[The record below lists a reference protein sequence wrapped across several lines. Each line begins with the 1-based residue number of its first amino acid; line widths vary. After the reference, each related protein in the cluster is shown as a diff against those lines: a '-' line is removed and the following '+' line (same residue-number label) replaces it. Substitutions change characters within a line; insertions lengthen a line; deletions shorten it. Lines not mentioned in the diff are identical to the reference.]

1 MIDLQIMRLFDPA
14 SVSLNNIHQ
23 MKARFL
29 ITALP
34 LAFAVG
40 CATSPDPTERE
51 LLVEAPDNWSAE
63 AATDS
68 AATVPVPGTP
78 GWLHQFNDPKLN
90 TVVEDALERNLDLQA
105 AIARLDAARANAR
118 ISEADQFPQ
127 LGAGLAGSRRE
138 FIFDESTDPP
148 STLTSNSYGFSLDL
162 SWEVDV
168 WGRLR
173 DSASASIADYE
184 AAAADLAGARLSLAG
199 NTAKFW
205 FRATTAHQQ
214 LDLANETVSSFES
227 TVDLVRSRFESGIS
241 SSLELRLALANAAAA
256 RALKQKRAQELE
268 QSVRALEVVVGTY
281 PENALGTV
289 DELPELNQSVPAG
302 LPSELLN
309 RRPDIAAAERR
320 LAAADRRVSSA
331 KKSLLPSLRLT
342 GSAGTASQDL
352 SNIVDADYSVWSLV
366 GGLTQPLF
374 QGGRLRANVE
384 RSKADA
390 ERIYF
395 DYSKTILTAFQEVE
409 NALAAEKYLFIRETE
424 LFEAAI
430 QSDGAQRLA
439 EDEYAAGL
447 IEIITVLES
456 QRRALN
462 AKEAYLSVR
471 ELRLRNRVDLHLA
484 LGGDFGER
492 ATVAAN

>member
-1 MIDLQIMRLFDPA
+1 
-14 SVSLNNIHQ
+14 
-23 MKARFL
+23 MKSRFL
-29 ITALP
+29 IITLP

-40 CATSPDPTERE
+40 CATSPDPSERKPQ
-51 LLVEAPDNWSAE
+51 VEAPDNWSAE
-63 AATDS
+63 VATESAATDP
-68 AATVPVPGTP
+68 APDAP
-78 GWLHQFNDPKLN
+78 GWLHQFNDPGLN
-90 TVVEDALERNLDLQA
+90 AVVEDALERNLDLQA
-105 AIARLDAARANAR
+105 AIARLDAARANAK
-118 ISEADQFPQ
+118 ISGSDQYPQ
-127 LGAGLAGSRRE
+127 FGAGLAGGRQE
-138 FIFDESTDPP
+138 FILSESTNPP
-148 STLTSNSYGFSLDL
+148 TSITSDSYGFSLDM
-162 SWEVDV
+162 SWEIDV

-205 FRATTAHQQ
+205 FRATTARQQ
-214 LDLANETVSSFES
+214 LALANETVSSFES

-256 RALKQKRAQELE
+256 RALKQQRAQELE

-281 PENALGTV
+281 PGNTLGTV

-320 LAAADRRVSSA
+320 LAGADKRVASA

-342 GSAGTASQDL
+342 GSAGTASEDL
-352 SNIVDADYSVWSLV
+352 SNIIDADYSVWSLV
-366 GGLTQPLF
+366 GGLTQPIF

-390 ERIYF
+390 ERIYL

-409 NALAAEKYLFIRETE
+409 NTLAGEKYLSIREKE
-424 LFEAAI
+424 LYEAAV

-447 IEIITVLES
+447 TEIITVLES

-484 LGGDFGER
+484 LGGDFKSPD
-492 ATVAAN
+492 ATFAAN

>member
-1 MIDLQIMRLFDPA
+1 
-14 SVSLNNIHQ
+14 
-23 MKARFL
+23 MKFRFL
-29 ITALP
+29 IIALP
-34 LAFAVG
+34 LALAVG

-51 LLVEAPDNWSAE
+51 PLVEAPEQWSSE
-63 AATDS
+63 TESVTAATS
-68 AATVPVPGTP
+68 ETP
-78 GWLHQFNDPKLN
+78 GWLAQFNDPKLN
-90 TVVEDALERNLDLQA
+90 EVVEDALARNIELQA
-105 AIARLDAARANAR
+105 TIARVDAARANAK
-118 ISEADQFPQ
+118 ITGSDQYPQ

-138 FIFDESTDPP
+138 IVLDGSGDPP
-148 STLTSNSYGFSLDL
+148 ATLTSDSYGFSLDL
-162 SWEVDV
+162 SWEIDV

-184 AAAADLAGARLSLAG
+184 AVAADLSGARLSLAG

-205 FRATTAHQQ
+205 FRATTARQQ
-214 LDLANETVSSFES
+214 LELANETVSSFES

-256 RALKQKRAQELE
+256 RALKQQRAQELE
-268 QSVRALEVVVGTY
+268 QSVRALEVVIGTY
-281 PENALGTV
+281 PESALATIDV
-289 DELPELNQSVPAG
+289 LPVLSQSVPAG

-309 RRPDIAAAERR
+309 RRPDIVAAERR
-320 LAAADRRVSSA
+320 LAAADRRVASA

-342 GSAGTASQDL
+342 GSAGTASEDL
-352 SNIVDADYSVWSLV
+352 ANIADADYSVWSIV

-374 QGGRLRANVE
+374 QGGRLRANVD
-384 RSKADA
+384 RSKAVA
-390 ERIYF
+390 EGVYL

-409 NALAAEKYLFIRETE
+409 NALAGEKFLSIREKE
-424 LFEAAI
+424 LLESAV

-447 IEIITVLES
+447 TEIITVLES

-484 LGGDFGER
+484 LGGDFG
-492 ATVAAN
+492 AITNVASNTL

>member
-1 MIDLQIMRLFDPA
+1 
-14 SVSLNNIHQ
+14 
-23 MKARFL
+23 MKSRFL
-29 ITALP
+29 VTTFP
-34 LAFAVG
+34 LAFIVG
-40 CATSPDPTERE
+40 CTTSPDPSERVP
-51 LLVEAPDNWSAE
+51 LVKAPENWSAE
-63 AATDS
+63 TATGS
-68 AATVPVPGTP
+68 AAVIAAPDAP
-78 GWLHQFNDPKLN
+78 GWLNEFNDPMLN
-90 TVVEDALERNLDLQA
+90 AVVADALERNLDLQA
-105 AIARLDAARANAR
+105 TIARLDAARATAR
-118 ISEADQFPQ
+118 ITGADQYPQ
-127 LGAGLAGSRRE
+127 LGAGLTGGRRE
-138 FIFDESTDPP
+138 LIFDESTDPP
-148 STLTSNSYGFSLDL
+148 TSITSDSYGFALDL
-162 SWEVDV
+162 SWEIDV

-184 AAAADLAGARLSLAG
+184 AATADLAGARLSLVG

-205 FRATTAHQQ
+205 FRTTTARQQ

-256 RALKQKRAQELE
+256 RALKQQRAQELE

-281 PENALGTV
+281 PGNTLETV
-289 DELPELNQSVPAG
+289 DELPKLTRSVPVG

-309 RRPDIAAAERR
+309 RRPDIVAAERR
-320 LAAADRRVSSA
+320 LAAADRRVASA

-342 GSAGTASQDL
+342 GSAGTASEDL
-352 SNIVDADYSVWSLV
+352 SNIVNADYSIWSLV
-366 GGLTQPLF
+366 GGLTQPIF
-374 QGGRLRANVE
+374 QGGRLRANAE

-390 ERIYF
+390 ERFYL

-409 NALAAEKYLFIRETE
+409 NTLADEKFLSIRENE
-424 LFEAAI
+424 LYESAV

-447 IEIITVLES
+447 TEIITVLES

-462 AKEAYLSVR
+462 AKEAYLSIR

-484 LGGDFGER
+484 LGGDFGSVS
-492 ATVAAN
+492 TVAAN

>member
-1 MIDLQIMRLFDPA
+1 
-14 SVSLNNIHQ
+14 
-23 MKARFL
+23 MKSRFL
-29 ITALP
+29 IIALP
-34 LAFAVG
+34 LVFSAG
-40 CATSPDPTERE
+40 CATSPDPTGRE
-51 LLVEAPDNWSAE
+51 PQIETPDNWSAE
-63 AATDS
+63 VASASATT
-68 AATVPVPGTP
+68 APGPDAP
-78 GWLHQFNDPKLN
+78 GWLHQFNDPELN
-90 TVVEDALERNLDLQA
+90 AVVRDALERNLDLQA
-105 AIARLDAARANAR
+105 TVARLDAARANAK
-118 ISEADQFPQ
+118 ISGSDQYPQ
-127 LGAGLAGSRRE
+127 FGAGLAGGRQELIVS
-138 FIFDESTDPP
+138 ESTDPP
-148 STLTSNSYGFSLDL
+148 TSITSDSYGFSLDV
-162 SWEVDV
+162 SWEIDV

-173 DSASASIADYE
+173 DSASASIADFE
-184 AAAADLAGARLSLAG
+184 AAAADLAGARLSLAA

-205 FRATTAHQQ
+205 FRTTTARQQ
-214 LDLANETVSSFES
+214 LALANETVSSFES

-256 RALKQKRAQELE
+256 RALRQQRAQELE
-268 QSVRALEVVVGTY
+268 QSVRALEVVVGAY
-281 PENALGTV
+281 PGNTLRTV

-320 LAAADRRVSSA
+320 LAGADKRVASA

-342 GSAGTASQDL
+342 GSAGTASEDL
-352 SNIVDADYSVWSLV
+352 SNIVDADYSVWNLV
-366 GGLTQPLF
+366 GGLTQPIF

-390 ERIYF
+390 EYAYL

-409 NALAAEKYLFIRETE
+409 NTLAGEKYLSIREKE
-424 LFEAAI
+424 LSEAAV

-447 IEIITVLES
+447 TEIITVLES

-462 AKEAYLSVR
+462 SKEAYLSVR

-484 LGGDFGER
+484 LGGDFGLPD
-492 ATVAAN
+492 TTLAAN